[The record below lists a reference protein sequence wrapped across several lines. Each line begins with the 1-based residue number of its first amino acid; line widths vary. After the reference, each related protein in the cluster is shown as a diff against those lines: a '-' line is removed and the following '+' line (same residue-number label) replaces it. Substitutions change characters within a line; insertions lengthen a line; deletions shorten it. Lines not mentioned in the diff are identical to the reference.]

1 MKKILKDHPERVLG
15 AFVLFIV
22 GAIVLI
28 ALMTGVF
35 GVRRN
40 TAEKSGSEGVTSV
53 AININT
59 ATEEE
64 LCKLDGVSDVIAKRI
79 VRYREENG
87 RFETADDLM
96 NVEGIGE
103 KKMKSIRNYVTTE

>member
-1 MKKILKDHPERVLG
+1 MKRIFKDYPERVLG
-15 AFVLFIV
+15 AFVLFVV

-28 ALMTGVF
+28 ALITGAL
-35 GVRRN
+35 GVRH
-40 TAEKSGSEGVTSV
+40 TPAEKSVSDSNPSV
-53 AININT
+53 VINVNT

-64 LCKLDGVSDVIAKRI
+64 LAKLDGVSDVIAQRI